1 MVDLNSC
8 PQVPRRLRYD
18 IRPKHL
24 ASATKTEHQEIYD
37 AKKGHLRMRKARYQ
51 LQTGEMT
58 AMQYQDV
65 KDEILES
72 PYFAPEESYAD
83 LTQFATNTATHSGEE
98 KDTINHSMV
107 PYLSSRQEDQYR
119 QSIDAYLNE
128 ETGHPRAHATLSS
141 GASSSDKAA
150 QREREMQLRNPVS
163 VYNWLRKNKPSVF
176 LQDNESAADKPA
188 RTTGSRSSKRNANR
202 DSIVKQEPELYDEDG
217 IAVDAPSGRGKRK
230 RENDSGYRPK
240 GGNARPT
247 KRKKEDNGSNHVRGG
262 SRDED
267 NGSTHSRRASK
278 KLSIDAR

>member
-1 MVDLNSC
+1 
-8 PQVPRRLRYD
+8 
-18 IRPKHL
+18 
-24 ASATKTEHQEIYD
+24 
-37 AKKGHLRMRKARYQ
+37 MRKARYQ
-51 LQTGEMT
+51 LQTGEVT
-58 AMQYQDV
+58 AIQYQDV

-72 PYFAPEESYAD
+72 PYFAPDESYAD
-83 LTQFATNTATHSGEE
+83 LTQFSTNTATHSGEE
-98 KDTINHSMV
+98 KDTINHSIV
-107 PYLSSRQEDQYR
+107 PYLSSRQEDQYC

-217 IAVDAPSGRGKRK
+217 IAMDAPSGRGKRK

-247 KRKKEDNGSNHVRGG
+247 KRKKEDNVGNHVRGG